1 MDEIIVCFPRTVQ
14 SQALAPLTDNI
25 DPEQEQAMAASIIM
39 LTGDVNLLGVEDV
52 EVPFRKV
59 RATFAKADCVFGN
72 LECCLYDP
80 EIPRGPMMPDLQSG
94 YDGFWA
100 PTRTGQALL
109 HAGFHCV
116 GNANN
121 QNYGHKAIMSSNAT
135 LDKLGIP
142 HVGTGRNK
150 AEARKPAVVTRNGKR
165 FGFLQRTCQYWPNHH
180 EATEA
185 SPGVATIKVHTAYE
199 PVYYKDGTLPPNRP
213 GLPPKIL
220 TWVDPRYMQEFQQ
233 DVKDLRAQ
241 SDIVVSSHHMGHKGD
256 ILDFQSEIA
265 HAAIDSGA
273 DVVMAHAEHYPLGIE
288 VYRGKPIFY
297 GLSSFCFIR
306 SNKRFLRGWVGVV
319 PRIDFDDGNQVS
331 RIAFMLVRQADDG
344 EIAFRPVSEEAA
356 ALTEIQRYSE
366 RFKTVFQPAGDEVV
380 VSAAA

>member
-1 MDEIIVCFPRTVQ
+1 MGVSTVV
-14 SQALAPLTDNI
+14 
-25 DPEQEQAMAASIIM
+25 

-52 EVPFRKV
+52 ELPFRKV
-59 RATFAKADCVFGN
+59 RETLAMADCVFGN

-80 EIPRGPMMPDLQSG
+80 ETPRGPMMPDLQSG

-121 QNYGHKAIMSSNAT
+121 QNYGHKAILSSNAT
-135 LDKLGIP
+135 LDRLGIP
-142 HVGTGRNK
+142 HVGAGRNK
-150 AEARKPAVVTRNGKR
+150 AEARKPAIVTRNGKR

-180 EATEA
+180 EASEA

-319 PRIDFDDGNQVS
+319 PKIDFDDRNQVA
-331 RIAFMLVRQADDG
+331 RIAFMLVRQAEDG
-344 EIAFRPVSEEAA
+344 EITFRPISEEAA
-356 ALTEIQRYSE
+356 ALAEIRKYSE
-366 RFKTVFQPAGDEVV
+366 RFKTVLQPAGNEVI